1 MKITVRATQREKLFH
16 MHEDL
21 VTKRS
26 EYSKDLFVRPY
37 SGRTYESLFH
47 GAQKLRAQL
56 LLGKGKSCV
65 FVDAAPGTKRPQ
77 MGVSERLSRYQYYQ

>member
-37 SGRTYESLFH
+37 SGRTYESLFT
-47 GAQKLRAQL
+47 GPKSCAQL

-77 MGVSERLSRYQYYQ
+77 MGVSERLPWYQYYQ

>member
-47 GAQKLRAQL
+47 GAQNCAQL

-65 FVDAAPGTKRPQ
+65 FCGCRSRHQAAADGS
-77 MGVSERLSRYQYYQ
+77 V